1 MSSDSSSEDSGSGK
15 ADTMHTIYKGLAE
28 VCEDDECWE
37 YDPDYAFRLNDAKL
51 DAAAMACFAL
61 RFVSRE
67 TDGDARLE
75 KAVNKA
81 GTGASRTSSSPN
93 SKGLMGV
100 ANANTNRQ
108 YRFTK
113 RSRRRSPESGHK
125 LMMTRT
131 TCWAR
136 RQQSDP
142 ASIELLECGDAKPVI
157 VRCHQKRMSARV
169 VYGYQHRTLY
179 LVEVMSLV

>member
-61 RFVSRE
+61 RLVARE

-75 KAVNKA
+75 EAVDKA
-81 GTGASRTSSSPN
+81 GLRLQDKFFSQLERISGGRKRKHVILFRA
-93 SKGLMGV
+93 
-100 ANANTNRQ
+100 
-108 YRFTK
+108 RF
-113 RSRRRSPESGHK
+113 R
-125 LMMTRT
+125 
-131 TCWAR
+131 
-136 RQQSDP
+136 
-142 ASIELLECGDAKPVI
+142 
-157 VRCHQKRMSARV
+157 
-169 VYGYQHRTLY
+169 
-179 LVEVMSLV
+179 